1 MRVEKNAS
9 SHSPFT
15 KTSTPIGTRRLP
27 ASSARG
33 PDQPENGGN
42 RITNAAPASGKLKLL
57 DSEFAATWTTRMET
71 TILEKLW
78 LKAPKNGVHRKA

>member
-1 MRVEKNAS
+1 
-9 SHSPFT
+9 
-15 KTSTPIGTRRLP
+15 
-27 ASSARG
+27 
-33 PDQPENGGN
+33 
-42 RITNAAPASGKLKLL
+42 LKLL